1 MTGKNKLII
10 FALGGNEISPVEIV
24 QSTGKLINQN
34 LQAQWSRTAKT
45 CEILADFIKENQNFS
60 YIITHGNGPQIG
72 NILLRSEYSSKYLFP
87 LPLDVCGA
95 DSQGALGYMLA
106 QLSNSLHVRGLEINT
121 AEIITQ
127 VIVDAEDPAFQ
138 NPSKFIGPPLTKEE
152 ASKLMN
158 ETPDYCAKFYKN
170 ADNPENPKLISSS
183 EVSGKTQDQLEIW
196 RRVVPSP
203 VPNGIV
209 EIDMIEACYLSGNI
223 PISVGGGGIPV
234 VKVIPEQ
241 NEDSE
246 TYECNYGISYNR
258 RVKENKKPAAI
269 FKGVEGVVDKDL
281 ASSLLARMFLERAQ
295 KRAQNLEV
303 ELVILTN
310 VDAVKIN
317 YQQPNEKN
325 LSELTLKETSE
336 LYESGM
342 FPDGSMGPKIKAMI
356 DFLECGGK
364 RSYITKVNLLQQT
377 ICGEAGTRFIN

>member
-1 MTGKNKLII
+1 MMEKNKLII
-10 FALGGNEISPVEIV
+10 FALGGNEISPIEIDP
-24 QSTGKLINQN
+24 STGKLINQD
-34 LQAQWSRTAKT
+34 LPRQWKRTAET
-45 CEILADFIKENQNFS
+45 CEKIADFIKENQDC
-60 YIITHGNGPQIG
+60 YYVVTHGNGPQIG
-72 NILLRSEYSSKYLFP
+72 NILLRSEYSSNHLHKI
-87 LPLDVCGA
+87 PLDVCGA

-106 QLSNSLHVRGLEINT
+106 QLSNSLQVRGLGVHT

-152 ASKLMN
+152 ASRLMN

-170 ADNPENPKLISSS
+170 ADNPENHELSSS
-183 EVSGKTQDQLEIW
+183 SASSGNTQDQLEIW

-203 VPNGIV
+203 VPKGIV

-234 VKVIPEQ
+234 VKVMPEQ

-258 RVKENKKPAAI
+258 RVTEDNKPAAI
-269 FKGVEGVVDKDL
+269 FRGVEGVVDKDL
-281 ASSLLARMFLERAQ
+281 ASSLLARMLMERAQ

-317 YQQPNEKN
+317 YQQPNEKS

>member
-1 MTGKNKLII
+1 MMEKNKLII
-10 FALGGNEISPVEIV
+10 FALGGNEISPIEIDP
-24 QSTGKLINQN
+24 STGKLINQD
-34 LQAQWSRTAKT
+34 LPRQWKRTAET
-45 CEILADFIKENQNFS
+45 CEKIADFIKENQDC
-60 YIITHGNGPQIG
+60 YYVVTHGNGPQIG
-72 NILLRSEYSSKYLFP
+72 NILLRSEYSSNHLHKI
-87 LPLDVCGA
+87 PLDVCGA

-106 QLSNSLHVRGLEINT
+106 QLSNSLQVRGLGIHT

-152 ASKLMN
+152 ASRLMN

-170 ADNPENPKLISSS
+170 ADNPENHELSSS
-183 EVSGKTQDQLEIW
+183 SASSGNTQDQLEIW

-203 VPNGIV
+203 VPKGIV

-234 VKVIPEQ
+234 VKVMPEQ

-258 RVKENKKPAAI
+258 RVTEDKKPAAI

-281 ASSLLARMFLERAQ
+281 ASSLLARILLERAQ
-295 KRAQNLEV
+295 KRSQNLEV

-317 YQQPNEKN
+317 YQQPNEKS

>member
-10 FALGGNEISPVEIV
+10 FALGGNEISPVEIE

-34 LQAQWSRTAKT
+34 LQAQWRRTAKT

-106 QLSNSLHVRGLEINT
+106 QLSNSLQVRGLGIHT

-138 NPSKFIGPPLTKEE
+138 NPSKFIGPPLTKQE
-152 ASKLMN
+152 ASRLMN

-281 ASSLLARMFLERAQ
+281 ASSLLARMLMERAQ
-295 KRAQNLEV
+295 KRAKNLEV

-317 YQQPNEKN
+317 YQKQNEKN

-364 RSYITKVNLLQQT
+364 RSYITKVDLLQQT
-377 ICGEAGTRFIN
+377 ISGTAGTRFIN

>member
-1 MTGKNKLII
+1 MMEKNKLII
-10 FALGGNEISPVEIV
+10 FALGGNEISPIEIDP
-24 QSTGKLINQN
+24 STGKLINQD
-34 LQAQWSRTAKT
+34 LPRQWKRTAET
-45 CEILADFIKENQNFS
+45 CEKIADFIKENQDC
-60 YIITHGNGPQIG
+60 YYVVTHGNGPQIG
-72 NILLRSEYSSKYLFP
+72 NILLRSEYSSNHLHKI
-87 LPLDVCGA
+87 PLDVCGA

-152 ASKLMN
+152 ASRLMN

-281 ASSLLARMFLERAQ
+281 ASSLLARMLMERAQ

-317 YQQPNEKN
+317 YQKQNEKN

-364 RSYITKVNLLQQT
+364 RSYITKVDLLQQT
-377 ICGEAGTRFIN
+377 ISGTAGTRFIN

>member
-1 MTGKNKLII
+1 MMEKNKLII
-10 FALGGNEISPVEIV
+10 FALGGNEISPVEIDP
-24 QSTGKLINQN
+24 STGKLINQD
-34 LQAQWSRTAKT
+34 LPRQWKRTAET
-45 CEILADFIKENQNFS
+45 CEIIADFIKENQDC
-60 YIITHGNGPQIG
+60 YYVVTHGNGPQIG
-72 NILLRSEYSSKYLFP
+72 NILLRSEYSSKYLHKI
-87 LPLDVCGA
+87 PLDVCGA

-106 QLSNSLHVRGLEINT
+106 QLSNSLQVRGLGIHT

-152 ASKLMN
+152 ASRLMN

-170 ADNPENPKLISSS
+170 ADNSENPELISSS
-183 EVSGKTQDQLEIW
+183 AASGNTQDQLEIW

-203 VPNGIV
+203 VPKGIV

-246 TYECNYGISYNR
+246 TYKCNYGISYNR
-258 RVKENKKPAAI
+258 RVTEDKKPAAI

-281 ASSLLARMFLERAQ
+281 ASSLLARMLMERAQ

-356 DFLECGGK
+356 DFLEFGGK
-364 RSYITKVNLLQQT
+364 RSYITKVDLLQQT
-377 ICGEAGTRFIN
+377 IRGEAGTRFIN

>member
-1 MTGKNKLII
+1 MMEKNKLII
-10 FALGGNEISPVEIV
+10 FALGGNEISPIEIDP
-24 QSTGKLINQN
+24 STGKLINQD
-34 LQAQWSRTAKT
+34 LPRQWKRTAET
-45 CEILADFIKENQNFS
+45 CEKIADFIKENQDC
-60 YIITHGNGPQIG
+60 YYVVTHGNGPQIG
-72 NILLRSEYSSKYLFP
+72 NILLRSEYSSNHLHKI
-87 LPLDVCGA
+87 PLDVCGA

-106 QLSNSLHVRGLEINT
+106 QLSNSLQVRGLGVHT

-152 ASKLMN
+152 ASRLMN

-170 ADNPENPKLISSS
+170 ADNPENHELSSS
-183 EVSGKTQDQLEIW
+183 SASSGNTQDQLEIW

-203 VPNGIV
+203 VPKGIV

-241 NEDSE
+241 NEDFE

-258 RVKENKKPAAI
+258 RVKEDKKPAAI

-281 ASSLLARMFLERAQ
+281 ASSLLARILLERAQ
-295 KRAQNLEV
+295 KRSQNLEV

-364 RSYITKVNLLQQT
+364 RSYITKVDFLQQT

>member
-1 MTGKNKLII
+1 MMKKNKLII
-10 FALGGNEISPVEIV
+10 FALGGNEISPVEIDP
-24 QSTGKLINQN
+24 STGKLINQD
-34 LQAQWSRTAKT
+34 LPRQWKRTAET
-45 CEILADFIKENQNFS
+45 CEIIADFIQENQDC
-60 YIITHGNGPQIG
+60 YYVVTHGNGPQIG
-72 NILLRSEYSSKYLFP
+72 NILLRSEYSSKYLHKI
-87 LPLDVCGA
+87 PLDVCGA

-106 QLSNSLHVRGLEINT
+106 QLSNSLQVRRLEFHT

-138 NPSKFIGPPLTKEE
+138 NPSKFIGPPLLKEE
-152 ASKLMN
+152 ASRLMN

-170 ADNPENPKLISSS
+170 ADNSENPELISSS
-183 EVSGKTQDQLEIW
+183 AASGNTQDQLEIW

-203 VPNGIV
+203 VPKGIV
-209 EIDMIEACYLSGNI
+209 EIDIIEACYLSGNI

-241 NEDSE
+241 NEDFE

-258 RVKENKKPAAI
+258 RVKEDKKPAAI

-364 RSYITKVNLLQQT
+364 RSYITKVDFLQQT

>member
-10 FALGGNEISPVEIV
+10 FALGGNEISPVEIE

-34 LQAQWSRTAKT
+34 LQAQWRRTAKT

-106 QLSNSLHVRGLEINT
+106 QLSNSLQVRGLGIHT

-152 ASKLMN
+152 ASRLMN

-183 EVSGKTQDQLEIW
+183 AASMNTQDQLEIW

-281 ASSLLARMFLERAQ
+281 ASSLLARMLMERAQ

-317 YQQPNEKN
+317 YQKQNEKN

-364 RSYITKVNLLQQT
+364 RSYITKVDLLEQT

>member
-1 MTGKNKLII
+1 MMEKNKLII
-10 FALGGNEISPVEIV
+10 FALGGNEISPIEIDP
-24 QSTGKLINQN
+24 STGKLINQD
-34 LQAQWSRTAKT
+34 LPRQWKRTAET
-45 CEILADFIKENQNFS
+45 CEKIADFIKENQDC
-60 YIITHGNGPQIG
+60 YYVVTHGNGPQIG
-72 NILLRSEYSSKYLFP
+72 NILLRSEYSSNHLHKI
-87 LPLDVCGA
+87 PLDVCGA

-106 QLSNSLHVRGLEINT
+106 QLSNSLQVRRLEFHT

-138 NPSKFIGPPLTKEE
+138 NPSKFIGPPLSKEE
-152 ASKLMN
+152 ASRLMN

-170 ADNPENPKLISSS
+170 ADNPENPELISSS
-183 EVSGKTQDQLEIW
+183 AASGNTLDQLEIW

-203 VPNGIV
+203 VPKGIV
-209 EIDMIEACYLSGNI
+209 EIDIIEACYLSGNI

-246 TYECNYGISYNR
+246 TYKCNYGISYNR
-258 RVKENKKPAAI
+258 RVTEDKKPAAI

-281 ASSLLARMFLERAQ
+281 ASSLLARILLERAQ
-295 KRAQNLEV
+295 KRSQNLEV

-356 DFLECGGK
+356 DFLEFGGK
-364 RSYITKVNLLQQT
+364 RSYITKVDLLQQT
-377 ICGEAGTRFIN
+377 IRGEAGTRFIN

>member
-1 MTGKNKLII
+1 MMGKNKLII
-10 FALGGNEISPVEIV
+10 FALGGNEISPIEIDP
-24 QSTGKLINQN
+24 STGKLINQD
-34 LQAQWSRTAKT
+34 LPRQWKRTAET
-45 CEILADFIKENQNFS
+45 CEKIADFIKENQDC
-60 YIITHGNGPQIG
+60 YYVVTHGNGPQIG
-72 NILLRSEYSSKYLFP
+72 NILLRSEYSSNHLHKI
-87 LPLDVCGA
+87 PLDVCGA

-106 QLSNSLHVRGLEINT
+106 QLSNSLQVRGLGIHT

-127 VIVDAEDPAFQ
+127 VIVDVEDPAFQ

-170 ADNPENPKLISSS
+170 ADNPENPMLISSS

-281 ASSLLARMFLERAQ
+281 ASSLLARMLMERAQ

-317 YQQPNEKN
+317 YQKQNEKN

-364 RSYITKVNLLQQT
+364 RSYITKVDLLQQT
-377 ICGEAGTRFIN
+377 ISGTAGTRFIN

>member
-1 MTGKNKLII
+1 MMEKNKLII
-10 FALGGNEISPVEIV
+10 FALGGNEISPIEIDP
-24 QSTGKLINQN
+24 STGKLINQD
-34 LQAQWSRTAKT
+34 LPRQWKRTAET
-45 CEILADFIKENQNFS
+45 CEKIADFIKENQDC
-60 YIITHGNGPQIG
+60 YYVVTHGNGPQIG
-72 NILLRSEYSSKYLFP
+72 NILLRSEYSSNHLHKI
-87 LPLDVCGA
+87 PLDVCGA

-106 QLSNSLHVRGLEINT
+106 QLSNSLQVRGLGIHT

-152 ASKLMN
+152 ASRLMN

-183 EVSGKTQDQLEIW
+183 AASRNTQDQLEIW

-203 VPNGIV
+203 VPKGIV

-258 RVKENKKPAAI
+258 RVTEDKKPAAI

-317 YQQPNEKN
+317 YQKPNEKN

-364 RSYITKVNLLQQT
+364 RSYITKVDFLQQT

>member
-1 MTGKNKLII
+1 MMEKNKLII
-10 FALGGNEISPVEIV
+10 FALGGNEISPIEIDP
-24 QSTGKLINQN
+24 STGKLINQD
-34 LQAQWSRTAKT
+34 LPRQWKRTAET
-45 CEILADFIKENQNFS
+45 CEKIADFIKENQDC
-60 YIITHGNGPQIG
+60 YYVVTHGNGPQIG
-72 NILLRSEYSSKYLFP
+72 NILLRSEYSSNHLHKI
-87 LPLDVCGA
+87 PLDVCGA

-106 QLSNSLHVRGLEINT
+106 QLSNSLQVRGLGIHT

-152 ASKLMN
+152 ASRLMN

-183 EVSGKTQDQLEIW
+183 AASRNTQDQLEIW

-203 VPNGIV
+203 VPKGIV

-234 VKVIPEQ
+234 VKVMPEQ

-258 RVKENKKPAAI
+258 RVTEDKKPAAI

-281 ASSLLARMFLERAQ
+281 ASSLLARMLMERAQ

-317 YQQPNEKN
+317 YQQPNEKS

>member
-1 MTGKNKLII
+1 MMEKNKLII
-10 FALGGNEISPVEIV
+10 FALGGNEISPIEIDP
-24 QSTGKLINQN
+24 STGKLINQD
-34 LQAQWSRTAKT
+34 LPRQWKRTAET
-45 CEILADFIKENQNFS
+45 CEKIADFIKENQDC
-60 YIITHGNGPQIG
+60 YYVVTHGNGPQIG
-72 NILLRSEYSSKYLFP
+72 NILLRSEYSSKYLHKI
-87 LPLDVCGA
+87 PLDVCGA

-106 QLSNSLHVRGLEINT
+106 QLSNSLQVRRLEFHT

-138 NPSKFIGPPLTKEE
+138 NPSKFIGPPLLKEE
-152 ASKLMN
+152 ASRLMN

-170 ADNPENPKLISSS
+170 ADNSENPELISSS
-183 EVSGKTQDQLEIW
+183 AASGNTQDQLEIW

-203 VPNGIV
+203 VPKGIV
-209 EIDMIEACYLSGNI
+209 EIDIIEACYLSGNI

-234 VKVIPEQ
+234 VKVMPEQ

-246 TYECNYGISYNR
+246 TYKCNYGISYNR
-258 RVKENKKPAAI
+258 RVTEDKKPAAI

-281 ASSLLARMFLERAQ
+281 ASSLLARILLERAQ
-295 KRAQNLEV
+295 KRSQNLEV

-356 DFLECGGK
+356 DFLEFGGK